1 MLASAFAIRAAVALS
16 GDFVLH
22 PDEIMQYLE
31 PAHRLAFG
39 NGVTYWEYFYGAR
52 SWLVPGAV
60 AAALK
65 LFDLAGAAQPAWY
78 VAGVKLGF
86 CAVSLAI
93 PAGMYFFA
101 RQHFGERSARAALL
115 AGAFWYELAG
125 LAHKP
130 MTEFVA
136 TAFLLALLA
145 VVVRPAADASR
156 SAWQGAVLAVLASA
170 IRVQYAP
177 LALALL
183 AVLAVRIGKRTRL
196 VAAAAACALAVGAFD
211 AVTWDG
217 GLFHSYITNVRIN
230 LALAEV
236 RVGESPIHQYLEWLM
251 VAGGGLSALAAGA
264 AVFRPR
270 RYAFLLALTA
280 LAVAAHSL
288 QAHKE
293 YRFVFAVIPIW
304 LLVATDVWAR
314 LASASRGRHLGMLAA
329 SAFVAVSIAG
339 FANALPG
346 QDRVYKAWSSE
357 TGAVAFVRNQDP
369 IFAAYRYLAGAPGVK
384 GVWHVDR
391 PYFNL
396 PGYYYLHQDVPL
408 YDHHTGLAMIG
419 TDAEGIRATVSHIVS
434 GDPATSI
441 PGYSVEREFGGIR
454 ILRRDDNGG
463 DVRNW
468 EARTPTLVPDLVV
481 RTMEQVASSPP
492 SPPENAG
499 IRFVGSDQPHGA
511 PP

>member
-1 MLASAFAIRAAVALS
+1 
-16 GDFVLH
+16 
-22 PDEIMQYLE
+22 
-31 PAHRLAFG
+31 
-39 NGVTYWEYFYGAR
+39 
-52 SWLVPGAV
+52 
-60 AAALK
+60 
-65 LFDLAGAAQPAWY
+65 
-78 VAGVKLGF
+78 
-86 CAVSLAI
+86 
-93 PAGMYFFA
+93 
-101 RQHFGERSARAALL
+101 
-115 AGAFWYELAG
+115 
-125 LAHKP
+125 

-145 VVVRPAADASR
+145 AVVRPAANASR

-177 LALALL
+177 LSLALL
-183 AVLAVRIGKRTRL
+183 AVLAVRTGKRTRL

-211 AVTWDG
+211 AVTWDR
-217 GLFHSYITNVRIN
+217 GLFHSYITNVRVN
-230 LALAEV
+230 LALAEF
-236 RVGESPIHQYLEWLM
+236 RVGESPTHQYLEWLL

-264 AVFRPR
+264 AVFHPR

-280 LAVAAHSL
+280 LAVVTHSL

-329 SAFVAVSIAG
+329 SAFVAVSTAG
-339 FANALPG
+339 FANALPRQG
-346 QDRVYKAWSSE
+346 RAYKAWSRE

-369 IFAAYRYLAGAPGVK
+369 IFAAYRYLSGAPGVK
-384 GVWHVDR
+384 GVWQVDR

-408 YDHHTGLAMIG
+408 YDRQTGLQMIG

-468 EARTPTLVPDLVV
+468 EARTPTLVHDLVV
-481 RTMEQVASSPP
+481 RMME
-492 SPPENAG
+492 
-499 IRFVGSDQPHGA
+499 
-511 PP
+511 